1 MLSNQFAEKFQKF
14 SNLKN
19 QLQGVYSADTLP
31 REIKKDKFK
40 ICNTD
45 VSSGEGKHWY
55 CVLKLENN
63 VLECFDSLGIT
74 REKKLFLANNFRQR
88 YIKKIKFNVTQVQ
101 SSTSDTCGLFVLYFI
116 VQRFHNKDENFTDL
130 VNEIFVESHS
140 QNEKVVLEFAKT
152 HFL

>member
-31 REIKKDKFK
+31 REIKKDKFI

-74 REKKLFLANNFRQR
+74 REKKLFLENNFRQR

-116 VQRFHNKDENFTDL
+116 IQRFHNKDENFTDL

>member
-31 REIKKDKFK
+31 REIKKDKFI

-101 SSTSDTCGLFVLYFI
+101 SSTSDACGLFVLYFI

>member
-31 REIKKDKFK
+31 REIKKDKFI